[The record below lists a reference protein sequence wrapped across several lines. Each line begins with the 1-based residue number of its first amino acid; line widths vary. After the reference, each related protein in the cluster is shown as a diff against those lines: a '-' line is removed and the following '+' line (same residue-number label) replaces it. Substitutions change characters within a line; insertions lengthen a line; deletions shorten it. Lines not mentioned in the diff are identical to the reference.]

1 MHLQF
6 LRRTVLA
13 AAFAVPT
20 AAFAGER
27 LPVIKVSSSSGFD
40 RACVNYYRQ
49 GNDQDVLPEFASQ
62 FCTCMAAELEHLG
75 TDALDFFGRTYSE
88 DLTTF
93 IHEYPEGDSW
103 MQASFAADSQCKN
116 ADYGS
121 NEPPPETEPNPP
133 PSPFGDAIE
142 AGSWGGIVRSGPG
155 QEFSRVANLAE
166 GEHVYLLELTNEM
179 FNGYPW
185 WQIAFHGE
193 RKGYMWGGIL
203 CGLDGTIVDGVYQS
217 CTFH

>member
-88 DLTTF
+88 
-93 IHEYPEGDSW
+93 P
-103 MQASFAADSQCKN
+103 
-116 ADYGS
+116 
-121 NEPPPETEPNPP
+121 
-133 PSPFGDAIE
+133 
-142 AGSWGGIVRSGPG
+142 
-155 QEFSRVANLAE
+155 
-166 GEHVYLLELTNEM
+166 
-179 FNGYPW
+179 
-185 WQIAFHGE
+185 AFPKW
-193 RKGYMWGGIL
+193 R
-203 CGLDGTIVDGVYQS
+203 GV
-217 CTFH
+217 